1 MKEEPIS
8 GIATPEE
15 VLATFTAML
24 RGEKPAEQMKAAENL
39 AKHYG
44 MLTPREDRAAVKPE
58 IAEEIEE
65 AMRSLE
71 ACDGQD
77 GP

>member
-1 MKEEPIS
+1 MKDEPTP

-24 RGEKPAEQMKAAENL
+24 RSEKPAEQLKAAENL

-44 MLTPREDRAAVKPE
+44 MLAPRDEKATSVRPE

-65 AMRSLE
+65 ALRALQR
-71 ACDGQD
+71 G
-77 GP
+77 